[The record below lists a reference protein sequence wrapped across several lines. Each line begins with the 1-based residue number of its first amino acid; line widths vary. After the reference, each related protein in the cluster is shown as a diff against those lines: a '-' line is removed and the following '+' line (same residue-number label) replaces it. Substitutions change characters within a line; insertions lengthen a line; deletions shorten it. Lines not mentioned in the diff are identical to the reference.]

1 MKYRAS
7 VWRVVAD
14 LEAILRTAEEHLAA
28 GRFAEARAS
37 VEEAF
42 VLAPEDGRVREL
54 YGNVWLA
61 QGIRLAGS
69 ARERRRRE
77 IDQRGRPGEPFEDS
91 EQVRSLF
98 AEVLEAFDRVL
109 AVNPNHAKAWSLK
122 AQVLFRMD
130 RSNRAPALAA
140 YDSAVRA
147 LEGSVP
153 EGPSRETGRRNLER
167 DRRRIEAP
175 CKACEDTGFCPECGG
190 SGWRSTLG
198 FRRKCEACLGHGT
211 CKRCGVL

>member
-1 MKYRAS
+1 M
-7 VWRVVAD
+7 AD
-14 LEAILRTAEEHLAA
+14 LEAILKTAEAHLAV
-28 GRFAEARAS
+28 GRFAEARAAA
-37 VEEAF
+37 EEAF
-42 VLAPEDGRVREL
+42 ALAPGDGRVREL
-54 YGNVWLA
+54 YANVWLA

-69 ARERRRRE
+69 ARERRRQE
-77 IDQRGRPGEPFEDS
+77 IEERGRPGEPFEDS

-98 AEVLEAFDRVL
+98 AEVIEAFDRVL

-122 AQVLFRMD
+122 AQVLFRID
-130 RSNRAPALAA
+130 RSNRTAALAA

-198 FRRKCEACLGHGT
+198 FRRKCEACLGHGI